1 MAEPEKVIRGLE
13 CQYEPRMTCYGCGY
27 FIARDKL
34 CNKNKIFREAVDLLK
49 AQEPRVMMLEDAKQ
63 AEAGTVVW
71 LEWRIESKINS
82 AIFFRLINK
91 GIDDS
96 LEFHVLDGFV
106 AARLACYGTE
116 WRCWTSRPTD
126 EQREKV
132 KWNG

>member
-1 MAEPEKVIRGLE
+1 MAEAERIINDLNVVKI
-13 CQYEPRMTCYGCGY
+13 T
-27 FIARDKL
+27 L
-34 CNKNKIFREAVDLLK
+34 CNPQMLLTPEMCVKIGRVINSAIALLK
-49 AQEPRVMMLEDAKQ
+49 EQEPRVMTLEDVKQ
-63 AEAGTVVW
+63 AEVGTVVW

-82 AIFFRLINK
+82 GIFFRLINK

-126 EQREKV
+126 EQRKAV
-132 KWNG
+132 KWDEAD

>member
-1 MAEPEKVIRGLE
+1 VIYSIER
-13 CQYEPRMTCYGCGY
+13 CICHVPDACRDCGY
-27 FIARDKL
+27 DNEPCPKCFEHLLRDAL
-34 CNKNKIFREAVDLLK
+34 SLLK
-49 AQEPRVMMLEDAKQ
+49 AQEARVMTVEDAKQ

-126 EQREKV
+126 EQREATLWDELPKEET
-132 KWNG
+132 